1 MKEIIELNK
10 RILREAPDAVPKEF
24 GFIIVTRKE
33 APNDKVAAL
42 PASISAD
49 LEELRLKLNQA
60 LPDDFGYR
68 ILLGNT
74 APYFTITYSDG
85 PQTEGNCPV
94 EWDLE
99 RSIFDQLSG
108 IKWDDLRAFALAN
121 GQIFDQMIEEAKKR
135 PSALPS
141 TKQLQKDF
149 APVVKTF
156 VEAKQKDTS
165 KVHVLAWCGDQLSNG
180 DLAVMTTEFAGM
192 KAFCKVLPDI
202 MATQQLIIAV
212 MADGKPLP
220 AQKIEKLKQQAL
232 KELKGMPIS
241 HAKALLKI

>member
-10 RILREAPDAVPKEF
+10 RILTEAPEAVPKEI
-24 GFIIVTRKE
+24 GFIMVSRKD
-33 APNDKVAAL
+33 AASGGLAAL
-42 PASISAD
+42 PASIRAD
-49 LEELRLKLNQA
+49 LERLRLKLNQTM
-60 LPDDFGYR
+60 PDDFGYL
-68 ILLGNT
+68 IMLGN
-74 APYFTITYSDG
+74 ADPHFTITYSDG

-94 EWDLE
+94 EWDLK
-99 RSIFDQLSG
+99 RSIFDQLPG
-108 IKWDDLRAFALAN
+108 IKWNDLRAFALAN

-135 PSALPS
+135 PAALPS

-149 APVVKTF
+149 APVVKKF
-156 VEAKQKDTS
+156 VKAKHKDIS

-220 AQKIEKLKQQAL
+220 AQKVEKLKQQAL